1 MRKRPNWND
10 YFLGIAF
17 VASQR
22 SHDAETQHGCVI
34 VNKNNHIVSIGY
46 NGFPRGMKDD
56 NLPNTRPGKYEYI
69 CHSER
74 NSLSNCEIRPENCT
88 AYVTGECC
96 NDCLMAMW
104 QAGISRVVQAK
115 RDGSKLIDDNTRA
128 IRDRFLKETGMK
140 VTTVK
145 YNLEWIKE
153 IL

>member
-22 SHDAETQHGCVI
+22 SQDSETQHGCVI
-34 VNKNNHIVSIGY
+34 VNKHNHIVSIGY
-46 NGFPRGMKDD
+46 NGFPKGMKDE
-56 NLPNTRPGKYEYI
+56 NLPSKRPEKYPW
-69 CHSER
+69 CLHSER
-74 NSLSNCEIRPENCT
+74 NAIANSEIRPDGCT

-104 QAGISRVVQAK
+104 QSGITRVVQAD
-115 RDGSKLIDDNTRA
+115 RHGTKLENDETRK
-128 IRDRFLKETGMK
+128 IKERFLKETGMS
-140 VTTVK
+140 VVTVK